1 MTILELPEIHKRYG
15 GLVAVDEF
23 DMTAEGGRSSASS
36 DPMGQERRRY
46 SYGSRVLSAR
56 FGPNSLSGKGFGRA
70 EALPDLRL
78 GHRPHLPGCPTL
90 HRYYDVRKCD
100 GGGLCRVR
108 STRGDRRKNLE
119 VLQLVDFVDRGDV
132 MVHEL
137 TTADHKR
144 LELARA
150 LTTEP
155 KLLLMDEPM
164 AGLNP
169 TKTTTCWNF
178 CETSAAGGH
187 SFRCG
192 TRHEGSDEPL

>member
-1 MTILELPEIHKRYG
+1 MLENVMVEAYG
-15 GLVAVDEF
+15 
-23 DMTAEGGRSSASS
+23 
-36 DPMGQERRRY
+36 
-46 SYGSRVLSAR
+46 
-56 FGPNSLSGKGFGRA
+56 
-70 EALPDLRL
+70 
-78 GHRPHLPGCPTL
+78 
-90 HRYYDVRKCD
+90 
-100 GGGLCRVR
+100 RVR

-169 TKTTTCWNF
+169 TKRTTCWNF
-178 CETSAAGGH
+178 CETSAAGG
-187 SFRCG
+187 SLFSLWN
-192 TRHEGSDEPL
+192 TT

>member
-1 MTILELPEIHKRYG
+1 M
-15 GLVAVDEF
+15 AVDEF
-23 DMTAEGGRSSASS
+23 DMTAEGGEIVGLVRPNGAGKTTVFNMVAGFYQPDSGRILFRGRDLAGLKPYQICALGIARTFQVAPPFT
-36 DPMGQERRRY
+36 DITMLENVMVEA
-46 SYGSRVLSAR
+46 YG
-56 FGPNSLSGKGFGRA
+56 
-70 EALPDLRL
+70 
-78 GHRPHLPGCPTL
+78 
-90 HRYYDVRKCD
+90 
-100 GGGLCRVR
+100 RVR

-155 KLLLMDEPM
+155 KLLLMEKPM

-169 TKTTTCWNF
+169 TKRTTCWNF
-178 CETSAAGGH
+178 CETSAAGG
-187 SFRCG
+187 SLFSLWN
-192 TRHEGSDEPL
+192 TT